1 MHLRAE
7 KAVLRGALMEYIR
20 IATIEDEFEAQILAS
35 ILAERQIK
43 HYLKSFHDSAYDGL
57 FQRNYGWGA
66 LFAPKDNE
74 QEILEII
81 EDIRKSV

>member
-1 MHLRAE
+1 
-7 KAVLRGALMEYIR
+7 MEYIK

-35 ILAERQIK
+35 ILTERQIE

-66 LFAPKDNE
+66 LFATKDKE

-81 EDIRKSV
+81 EDIRKAV

>member
-1 MHLRAE
+1 
-7 KAVLRGALMEYIR
+7 MEYIR

-57 FQRNYGWGA
+57 FQKNYGWGA